1 MISRPMQKHGGGI
14 IIKWGGLDLRHNV
27 GFFQTIDVLS
37 HCWHLPIRGYADRD
51 GIDSILHSCFD
62 LLFAEAASLSLC
74 YPICPVRKEN
84 KQSPTHRKL
93 ISFVRNIPGYRV
105 FLSPSSTLGFIL
117 PRIPVICRGNNHFFK
132 DKHARTLICIVER
145 QHSWFCC
152 RSLWICWLGCN
163 VHSEISCL
171 LYTPTLADYSGILIS
186 EWWANPCSCR
196 CCSYQSQELFK
207 SYCLQIYSYRI
218 SNRKSQRQGLD
229 FRSLHVNMKSFQ
241 SMVPVSW
248 VVKVKNGKNIE
259 KYPRLLSLMC
269 VSMSDFL
276 LWFFDLWF

>member
-1 MISRPMQKHGGGI
+1 MQKHGGGI

-37 HCWHLPIRGYADRD
+37 HCRHLPLRGYADRD

-93 ISFVRNIPGYRV
+93 IFFVRNIPGYRV

-171 LYTPTLADYSGILIS
+171 LYTPTHDLLTIQVSSFPNDEPTLVLADAAAIKVK
-186 EWWANPCSCR
+186 N
-196 CCSYQSQELFK
+196 FK
-207 SYCLQIYSYRI
+207 SYSLQIYSYRN